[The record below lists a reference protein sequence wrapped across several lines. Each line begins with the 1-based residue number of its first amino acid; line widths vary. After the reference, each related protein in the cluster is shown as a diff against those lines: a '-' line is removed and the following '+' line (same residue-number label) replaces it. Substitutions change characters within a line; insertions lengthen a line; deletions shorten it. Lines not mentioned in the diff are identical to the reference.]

1 MQLNIEEMARKAA
14 EGHPDYTP
22 DVAPPDTELEAF
34 FSRFAQLV
42 AAAVKDEAA
51 KAIDA
56 RDTGD
61 CTREDME
68 ARRCAAAIRAMEVKT

>member
-1 MQLNIEEMARKAA
+1 MQLNIIELARQAD
-14 EGHPDYTP
+14 PDYGNA
-22 DVAPPDTELEAF
+22 DGLLSDSLCGRDAIE
-34 FSRFAQLV
+34 RFAQLV
-42 AAAVKDEAA
+42 AAAVKEECA

-68 ARRCAAAIRAMEVKT
+68 ARRCAAAIRSMEVKT